1 MNGGKPKWFTRL
13 QVQIGLVIFALAS
26 ILLGALIWLADRLA
40 GG

>member
-1 MNGGKPKWFTRL
+1 MSIGKPKWFTRL
-13 QVQIGLVIFALAS
+13 QVQIALAIFALAS